1 MKRLKIKALALVC
14 AASFQAMGAPAP
26 KTIGILVPI
35 ALPAMDQIVSGFET
49 QVKSEYKGPV
59 AFIVKN
65 AQGNTSI
72 QQSILQ
78 EFQQNKVDI
87 IAPIGT
93 DATQMAA
100 HMIKDQPIVAIA
112 AEMPKGPNIHNVT
125 NVLDEISVPTQ
136 IDFIHTAL
144 PNLKNMTLIYS
155 DDDRIFSDADK
166 AVTAAKKNGIKMQKL
181 MIEQLPDLYTVQQ
194 HIAPKTQAIFILKDE
209 MVVSGIS
216 ALVQQAERAN
226 MSIIASDDGSV
237 GNGAAFALGVGE
249 SDIGKYSAKAA
260 VKILNG
266 TPAGKIPSY
275 TMTQY
280 SVFINPVAAQK
291 QGINVSALKAAAKKD
306 GYAVDEISS

>member
-1 MKRLKIKALALVC
+1 MKQFKISMLA
-14 AASFQAMGAPAP
+14 AMSAISLSAIAAPAP

-35 ALPAMDQIVSGFET
+35 ALPAMDQIVSGFE
-49 QVKSEYKGPV
+49 SEIKATYKGPV
-59 AFIVKN
+59 TFIVKN

-100 HMIKDQPIVAIA
+100 HMIKDQPIIAIA
-112 AEMPKGPNIHNVT
+112 AEMPKGNNSNVT

-136 IDFIHTAL
+136 IKFIHNAL

-155 DDDRIFSDADK
+155 DDDRIFADA
-166 AVTAAKKNGIKMQKL
+166 AAAMSAAQKNNIHMQKL

-194 HIAPKTQAIFILKDE
+194 HIAPNTQAIFALKDE

-216 ALVQQAERAN
+216 ALVQQAERNHMAV
-226 MSIIASDDGSV
+226 IASDDGSV

-260 VKILNG
+260 VKMLNG
-266 TPAGKIPSY
+266 TPANKIPSY

-280 SVFINPVAAQK
+280 SVFINPAAAAK
-291 QGINVSALKAAAKKD
+291 QGIDVNALKTAAKKAK
-306 GYAVDEISS
+306 YAVDLIN

>member
-1 MKRLKIKALALVC
+1 MKHSRIKLLALIC
-14 AASFQAMGAPAP
+14 ASSFQAMAAPAP
-26 KTIGILVPI
+26 KTIGIVVPI
-35 ALPAMDQIVSGFET
+35 ALPAMDQIVSGFEA
-49 QVKSEYKGPV
+49 QLKAEYKGPV
-59 AFIVKN
+59 NFIVKN
-65 AQGNTSI
+65 AQGNSSI

-78 EFQQNKVDI
+78 EFQQNKVDV

-112 AEMPKGPNIHNVT
+112 AEMPKGNNRNVT

-136 IDFIHTAL
+136 IDFIHAAL

-166 AVTAAKKNGIKMQKL
+166 AVTAAKKDGITMQKL

-194 HIAPKTQAIFILKDE
+194 HIAPKTQAVFVLKDE

-226 MSIIASDDGSV
+226 MSVIASDDGSV

-266 TPAGKIPSY
+266 TAAGEIPSY

-280 SVFINPVAAQK
+280 SVFINPVAAKK
-291 QGINVSALKAAAKKD
+291 QGINVSDLKAAAKKD
-306 GYAVDEISS
+306 GYTVDEINS

>member
-1 MKRLKIKALALVC
+1 MKHFKICILA
-14 AASFQAMGAPAP
+14 AMSAISLSAMAAPAP

-35 ALPAMDQIVSGFET
+35 ALPAMDQIVNGFET
-49 QVKSEYKGPV
+49 EVRATYHGPV
-59 AFIVKN
+59 TFIVKN
-65 AQGNTSI
+65 AEGNTSI

-100 HMIKDQPIVAIA
+100 HMIKDQPIIAIA

-125 NVLDEISVPTQ
+125 NVLDEISVPKQ
-136 IDFIHTAL
+136 IDFIHEAL
-144 PNLKNMTLIYS
+144 PNLKNMVLIYS
-155 DDDRIFSDADK
+155 DDSRIFADAAK
-166 AVTAAKKNGIKMQKL
+166 AVTAAQKNNIKMQKL

-194 HIAPKTQAIFILKDE
+194 HIAPNTQAIFVLKDE

-216 ALVQQAERAN
+216 ALVQQAERNHMAV
-226 MSIIASDDGSV
+226 IASDDGSV

-260 VKILNG
+260 VKMLNG
-266 TPAGKIPSY
+266 TPANKIPSY

-280 SVFINPVAAQK
+280 SVFINPAAAQK
-291 QGINVSALKAAAKKD
+291 QGIDINALKATAKKYD
-306 GYAVDEISS
+306 YSVDQL